1 MMNEGQEKFL
11 GYILERVQEDKI
23 EEARALLTES
33 FRKQEEGTFAYE
45 DALQL
50 IPKMI
55 SLLKPEKVEEVQAV
69 VKQFS
74 QNMGH

>member
-11 GYILERVQEDKI
+11 GYILERVQEDKV
-23 EEARALLTES
+23 EEARVLLTDN
-33 FRKQEEGTFAYE
+33 FRKQDEGTFTYE
-45 DALQL
+45 DAVLL

>member
-1 MMNEGQEKFL
+1 MNEGQEKFL

-23 EEARALLTES
+23 EEARALLTDS
-33 FRKQEEGTFAYE
+33 FRKQEEGNFAYE
-45 DALQL
+45 DAVQL

>member
-1 MMNEGQEKFL
+1 MNEGQEKFL

-23 EEARALLTES
+23 EEARALLTDS
-33 FRKQEEGTFAYE
+33 FRKQVEGNFAYE
-45 DALQL
+45 DAVEL

>member
-1 MMNEGQEKFL
+1 MNKGQEKFL

-23 EEARALLTES
+23 EEARALLTDN
-33 FRKQEEGTFAYE
+33 FRKQDEGTFTYE
-45 DALQL
+45 DAVQL